1 MNISAQVT
9 PPPPL
14 PQLLYQWR
22 NSTWYLSARRLGVP
36 TPDPNVVEK
45 ENALSCQECNLS
57 CLAYCYICQATPAHK
72 MHYANYEKINR

>member
-9 PPPPL
+9 PPPLL

-36 TPDPNVVEK
+36 RPDPNVVEK
-45 ENALSCQECNLS
+45 EK
-57 CLAYCYICQATPAHK
+57 CLVLPGMQPQLPSLLLYLPSYSSS
-72 MHYANYEKINR
+72 